1 MTTSSREPLALISLE
16 TLEPPQEFGQDGGQF
31 YRCYDDF
38 AEEIDKDMAEGLKEQ
53 LDGLLTFA
61 GLFAGVNS
69 AFLALTLPLM
79 SADPNDDT
87 NALLLQSNAILLQ
100 IALGR
105 NMSIENP
112 APLPSAGFSPA
123 KDLWVVNALFAV
135 SLSFALISSFLAV
148 LGRQWLVYYRKRGGG
163 GADRQRWEQLR
174 RFLGAERWH
183 LELVLDDILPTLLQ
197 IGLILFCVALVLY
210 LSTLDQTLSWIVGAV
225 LTTALAIL
233 VLTAMFTTW
242 DRFCPFHSPLSHFI
256 SWALLSLLHLFT
268 RAPFWFDLIL
278 PYVLSLPTLVLDL
291 CMSAL
296 YVVQD
301 VIPGIH
307 FSILD
312 DYDPSSTLVTLL
324 TGTRDQLEQEF
335 APMELI
341 KVLPF
346 ARTDEELEWLKVKA
360 IMRVITTSDD
370 PISVSCAAANI
381 IAIENRDTLHELW
394 GDEEFCKRL
403 IDLSHVSNEKT
414 AQLRLHDHATHSYG
428 APFVGARLT
437 RGALVHIFLMG
448 SDLDLPVSRSTSS
461 FFREPQGSHSALS
474 IPSKAVHKSSFRSIR
489 VSLVWKYILDREG
502 FPNYVSEI
510 LDLVTGESGSREWHI
525 PSGFTPAVVS
535 LMTLAVSGAEMPD
548 VWADVHGP
556 YRANTYDMPGHIS
569 DSLIRRF
576 IARYARPDARSKEDY
591 ILMVLLIIA
600 SKLVRSSNQSSG
612 EDALTGVRLLTLGD
626 SVMLL
631 RNPDIT
637 PTALDLAKA
646 FREEH
651 AVTLRKIFKQL
662 VNVDSEIPSELLS
675 ELADYFENLGKL
687 GGRESTYDEDSW
699 VISLFSTILNEFCL
713 GPFAWKRYRLSPWH
727 MTMGT
732 HRPTLC
738 DDVLRSFNALRARVY
753 GIENKIHVSLQRH
766 AKRDRDPEIRWCHC

>member
-233 VLTAMFTTW
+233 
-242 DRFCPFHSPLSHFI
+242 
-256 SWALLSLLHLFT
+256 
-268 RAPFWFDLIL
+268 
-278 PYVLSLPTLVLDL
+278 
-291 CMSAL
+291 
-296 YVVQD
+296 D

-738 DDVLRSFNALRARVY
+738 DDVLRSFNALRARVLIPSTFY
-753 GIENKIHVSLQRH
+753 L
-766 AKRDRDPEIRWCHC
+766 